1 MPIRRLTKTNEDWKD
16 LLTPEEYN
24 ICRMK
29 GTERPFTGL
38 YNNTKTKGT
47 YVCTCCGEKLF
58 SSDSKFDSG
67 SGWPSFYKVYN
78 EDAIQEIRDES
89 HGMLRVEVLCAVCD
103 SHLGHVF
110 PDGPKPTGMR
120 YCINSASLSLEEES

>member
-1 MPIRRLTKTNEDWKD
+1 MPIRRLIKTNEDWKN

-78 EDAIQEIRDES
+78 EEAIQEISDES
-89 HGMLRVEVLCAVCD
+89 HGMLRVEVVCAVSD
-103 SHLGHVF
+103 SHLSFVF
-110 PDGPKPTGMR
+110 PAGPIPTGM
-120 YCINSASLSLEEES
+120 S

>member
-78 EDAIQEIRDES
+78 KEAIQEIRDES
-89 HGMLRVEVLCAVCD
+89 HGMLRVEVVCAVCD

>member
-1 MPIRRLTKTNEDWKD
+1 MSIRRLTKTNEDWKD

-78 EDAIQEIRDES
+78 KEAIQEIRDES
-89 HGMLRVEVLCAVCD
+89 HGMLRVEVVCAVCD

>member
-47 YVCTCCGEKLF
+47 YVCNCCGEKLF

-78 EDAIQEIRDES
+78 KEAIQEIRDES
-89 HGMLRVEVLCAVCD
+89 HGMLRVEVVCAVCD